1 LATNG
6 TPGGGIGATGSETDD
21 DGMFED
27 GNGFAAARGQ
37 VLHRKNPDPSYGP
50 ENAIP
55 PGRLLAT
62 HLAARKMSQA
72 ECARRCGRSPK
83 LISEIIA
90 GKAPIQP
97 ETALQ
102 LERVLGLRSSVW
114 LGIENDYRLL
124 LARRAEAERAE
135 AEREWLDAFP
145 LGELVGRGV
154 LAERAPF
161 AEKLDDLLA
170 FFGVGSIAA
179 WEAWF
184 GSMRIEPPWAAQPGI
199 DRAAL
204 ATWIRLG
211 DLSAGKIHC
220 EEYDGRTFREASRVM
235 ARLIGMAGAGSHLRA
250 TELCQAAGV
259 ALVQADPL
267 PGTGVVAATRW
278 MTPRKAVIQLAIEP
292 AAGDRFWFTLFHSAA
307 HLLFHSKK
315 RVFVEP
321 EGAVRT
327 VGGAGTKDVEDIET
341 QADAW
346 AATLLARW

>member
-1 LATNG
+1 
-6 TPGGGIGATGSETDD
+6 
-21 DGMFED
+21 MFED
-27 GNGFAAARGQ
+27 GKGVAAECGRAM
-37 VLHRKNPDPSYGP
+37 LRKNPDDSYGP

-55 PGRLLAT
+55 PGRLLAA

-83 LISEIIA
+83 LISEIIS

-154 LAERAPF
+154 LAAGTPL
-161 AEKLDDLLA
+161 AETLDDLLA
-170 FFGVGSIAA
+170 FFGVGSIDA

-184 GSMRIEPPWAAQPGI
+184 GSMRIEPPWAAWPGI

-211 DLSAGKIHC
+211 DLSAGEIQC
-220 EEYDGRTFREASRVM
+220 EDYDGRTFREASRVM
-235 ARLIGMAGAGSHLRA
+235 ARLIGRSGAGSRLRA
-250 TELCQAAGV
+250 TELCQASGV
-259 ALVQADPL
+259 ALVHAGPL
-267 PGTGVVAATRW
+267 PGMGVVAATRW

-321 EGAVRT
+321 DGAVRA
-327 VGGAGTKDVEDIET
+327 VGRAGTPHVEDVEN